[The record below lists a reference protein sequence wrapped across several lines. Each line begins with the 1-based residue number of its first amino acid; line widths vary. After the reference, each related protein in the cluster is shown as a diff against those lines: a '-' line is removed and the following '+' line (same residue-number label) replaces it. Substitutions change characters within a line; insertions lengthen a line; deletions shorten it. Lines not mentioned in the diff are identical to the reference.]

1 MQNLILQLP
10 KEPDQT
16 KKNTHN
22 QYNDRHI
29 KSESVIAAIRAKT
42 GLIVDKF
49 SKFCNIFVVLKPTM

>member
-22 QYNDRHI
+22 QYNDRYI
-29 KSESVIAAIRAKT
+29 KSEYVIAAIRAKT
-42 GLIVDKF
+42 GLIVDF
-49 SKFCNIFVVLKPTM
+49 SNFCNISVVLKPTM